1 MTVNFEFF
9 RSVYFQSFQINR
21 LALKDFGD
29 GISNAILGEKY
40 TVENIRSLKDR
51 FSLLTVKQFSSR
63 MKKLKI
69 LTVQSGTCAVSFA
82 LMGPSP
88 SACPSPGRGT
98 LGPGSV

>member
-1 MTVNFEFF
+1 MDQTVGS
-9 RSVYFQSFQINR
+9 RPDVVSKVRGSLAWVPSSV
-21 LALKDFGD
+21 
-29 GISNAILGEKY
+29 LG
-40 TVENIRSLKDR
+40 R
-51 FSLLTVKQFSSR
+51 
-63 MKKLKI
+63 KLKI